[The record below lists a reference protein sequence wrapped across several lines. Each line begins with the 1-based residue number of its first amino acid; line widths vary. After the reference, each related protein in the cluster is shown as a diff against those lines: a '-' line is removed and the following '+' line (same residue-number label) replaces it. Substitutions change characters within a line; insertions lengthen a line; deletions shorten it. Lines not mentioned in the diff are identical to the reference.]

1 MNLLLAKCLIR
12 SPVYPRIL
20 YYRVWWRPSLTLLID
35 HRKSSIWSIKSFSNI
50 LMKAFLIE
58 AYLNSSRS
66 SLGLELD
73 DQKDSSIGL
82 QVCFDLGE
90 WVSSSSKYVDT
101 VLSKSSKSSFSKT
114 SSLSSEYSRELDWKV
129 YLVKFCRKQESLM
142 MLSYLFPWI
151 SWVCSMN

>member
-1 MNLLLAKCLIR
+1 MNLLLATCLFR
-12 SPVYPRIL
+12 SPMYPRIL
-20 YYRVWWRPSLTLLID
+20 YYRVWRRPGLTLLID
-35 HRKSSIWSIKSFSNI
+35 HRKSSIWSKKKFFKYPNEG
-50 LMKAFLIE
+50 LLD